1 MGARESTARGGQ
13 DAEQGGEAVVD
24 YYKILEVAEDATQD
38 EIKVG
43 KCQLNS
49 SGISSSYTFHHGL

>member
-1 MGARESTARGGQ
+1 MGARGSTGRGGQ
-13 DAEQGGEAVVD
+13 DAEQGGEAIVD

-43 KCQLNS
+43 KCKLYS
-49 SGISSSYTFHHGL
+49 SRISSSYIFHHGL